1 MIELYHND
9 MSVCAQKARFALAE
23 KKLKW
28 EGHHLNLRAADQQRP
43 EYLKLNP
50 NAVVPTLVDDGTVI
64 IESTV
69 ICEYLDDAY
78 PEPPLRPKDAAGRA
92 RMRLWT
98 KQLDEGVH
106 AATSVV
112 SSAIA
117 FRFQKLAVGMEALEI
132 FHQKMPDPVKRERSW
147 ENVTKGVESRY
158 FPESIK
164 RFDKLL
170 GDMETVLADTPWLAG
185 KDFSLADI
193 GYAPYITRL
202 DHLELDFLWDKRPHI
217 PAWHERLMERRAYK
231 EALED
236 WFNPSYLSLMK
247 EKGAEAQSRV
257 KAIIAS
263 S

>member
-9 MSVCAQKARFALAE
+9 MSVCAQKVRFALAE

-28 EGHHLNLRAADQQRP
+28 EGHQLNLRAGDQQRP

-50 NAVVPTLVDDGTVI
+50 NAVVPTLVDDGKVI

-78 PEPPLRPKDAAGRA
+78 PEPPLRPGDSVSRA

-117 FRFQKLAVGMEALEI
+117 FRYQKLAIGMDALEK
-132 FHQKMPDPVKRERSW
+132 FHEKMPDPVKRDRSW
-147 ENVTKGVESRY
+147 ENVTKGIESRY

-170 GDMETVLADTPWLAG
+170 GDMEMELAESPWLAG
-185 KDFSLADI
+185 TEFSLADI
-193 GYAPYITRL
+193 GYAPYVTRL
-202 DHLELDFLWDKRPHI
+202 DHLELQFLWDKRPHI
-217 PAWHERLMERRAYK
+217 PAWYERLLERRGYK
-231 EALED
+231 ESLED
-236 WFNPSYLSLMK
+236 WFNASYLSLMK
-247 EKGAEAQSRV
+247 EKGAEVQSRV

>member
-9 MSVCAQKARFALAE
+9 MSVCAQKVRFALAE
-23 KKLKW
+23 KKLHW
-28 EGHHLNLRAADQQRP
+28 EGHHLNLRAADQQKP

-78 PEPPLRPKDAAGRA
+78 PEPPLRPKDAVGRA

-117 FRFQKLAVGMEALEI
+117 FRYQKLVIGMEELEK

-147 ENVTKGVESRY
+147 ENITKGVESPY
-158 FPESIK
+158 FPESIR
-164 RFDKLL
+164 RFNRLL
-170 GDMETVLADTPWLAG
+170 GDMEAALADTPWLAG
-185 KDFSLADI
+185 KDFSLADV
-193 GYAPYITRL
+193 GYAPYLTRL
-202 DHLELDFLWDKRPHI
+202 DHLQLQFLWDKRPHI
-217 PAWHERLMERRAYK
+217 AAWYERLMERRAYK

-247 EKGAEAQSRV
+247 EKGAEAQLRV

>member
-9 MSVCAQKARFALAE
+9 MSVCAQKVRFALAE
-23 KKLKW
+23 KKLAW
-28 EGHHLNLRAADQQRP
+28 ENHHMNLRAGDQQIP

-50 NAVVPTLVDDGTVI
+50 NAVVPTLVDNGTVI

-78 PEPPLRPKDAAGRA
+78 PEPTLKPKDAAARA

-117 FRFQKLAVGMEALEI
+117 FRYQKLAIGMEALEE
-132 FHQKMPDPVKRERSW
+132 FHKKMPDPMKREKSW
-147 ENVTKGVESRY
+147 ENVNKGVESR
-158 FPESIK
+158 FFHEAIK

-170 GDMETVLADTPWLAG
+170 GDIESVLKDAPWLAG
-185 KDFSLADI
+185 NEFSLADI

-202 DHLELDFLWDKRPHI
+202 DHLQLQFLWDTRPHI
-217 PAWHERLMERRAYK
+217 PEWYDRLRGRRAYS
-231 EALED
+231 EALGK
-236 WFNPSYLSLMK
+236 WFNPNYLPLMK
-247 EKGAEAQSRV
+247 EKGSEVKDRV
-257 KAIIAS
+257 KALVS
-263 S
+263 